1 MAIMKQVVIA
11 FLMIFGLCPVV
22 LAQESFKITGRL
34 GGSLG
39 GNLVLVGSSSEGAVK
54 LGETTMIDGNFEFT
68 GSVTG
73 VMPAYIL
80 TEEQQPIAT
89 VMLENLEYTL
99 VAGESGIE
107 VSGGGESQE
116 IWNEFEVINRYVLKE
131 KMKMEQE
138 GRAAYAQQNQMKLQ
152 ALQQQ
157 FAKIAADAEVKQI
170 NLFKKYKDS
179 FVSAFMIASGMQQM
193 NYISLKALYDM
204 LGENIQKTLYGQLI
218 ARQLM
223 ALKQV
228 EPGSVVPDF
237 KGETPDGESF
247 SLHGIKAKVKLVD
260 FGASWCGPCRQ
271 EMPNVSKI
279 YKKYHELGLEIIG
292 VSLDK
297 KVEEWAKAMKEE
309 KMGWPNIID
318 VESRIASLYLVRG
331 IPHTILLDENN
342 RIIAKDLRG
351 KQLEK
356 KIAELLKN

>member
-1 MAIMKQVVIA
+1 MKQIVIA
-11 FLMIFGLCPVV
+11 FLIILGLSPAI
-22 LAQESFKITGRL
+22 LAQEGFKITGRL

-54 LGETTMIDGNFEFT
+54 LGETTMIDGNFEFS
-68 GSVTG
+68 GSVEG

-107 VSGGGESQE
+107 VLGGGESQK
-116 IWNEFEVINRYVLKE
+116 IWNEFEVINRHVLKE

-157 FAKIAADAEVKQI
+157 FAKIATDAEAKQLD
-170 NLFKKYKDS
+170 LFKKYKDS

-193 NYISLKALYDM
+193 DYVSLKTLYDM
-204 LGENIQKTLYGQLI
+204 LGGNVQANFYGQLI

-223 ALKQV
+223 ALKQI
-228 EPGSVVPDF
+228 EPGSVGPDF
-237 KGETPDGESF
+237 QGVTAAGETIT
-247 SLHGIKAKVKLVD
+247 LHGVKAKVKLVD
-260 FGASWCGPCRQ
+260 FWASWCGPCRQ

-297 KVEEWAKAMKEE
+297 KVEEWTKAMKEE
-309 KMGWPNIID
+309 KMEWLNMID
-318 VESRIASLYLVRG
+318 MESRIARLYFVRG